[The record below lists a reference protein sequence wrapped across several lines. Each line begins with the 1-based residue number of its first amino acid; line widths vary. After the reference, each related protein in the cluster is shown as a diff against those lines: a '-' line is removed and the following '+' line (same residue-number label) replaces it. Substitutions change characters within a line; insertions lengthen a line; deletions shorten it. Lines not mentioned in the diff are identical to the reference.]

1 MGLFD
6 SVRGLVSGDD
16 EPGDDADAAAPERRD
31 PTPTTFRNKAADAV
45 ADWDAHELDYSL
57 DSLSRLDDFADKQ
70 GAKLDVMHDEGDDDV
85 ADLHTRYTIQAGSY
99 LGEVLV
105 RQRGGEWVEDGE
117 RWAVSLEYEG
127 EPATVDVF
135 ELAGHSFAEEPVF
148 GEVAD
153 RFTEDD
159 DEGAE
164 NPDPDPVD
172 TSDMETL
179 AEELADF
186 WDEYDLNFSPR
197 SLARLDELAD
207 SEWDDDRFADA
218 ELGASDMDSGM
229 FTELVKQLG
238 SYYGETLVRS
248 LDAEWTRRDDDIVVA
263 VEGNTSAPPV
273 PVPVFSVA
281 EDSLTGPSMFATRFN
296 DLTDRATLE
305 VPEVAT
311 TAGVTPATETPAA
324 TNREDEDLTAVQPDS
339 ADGEVA
345 DSDAADADET
355 GADADPETPT
365 TAATETADDPAD
377 PAQVAG
383 ADAQSVDGGVVS
395 EGGGAKSGSADGDPA
410 EGDETD
416 SLAASV
422 VGGADDTA
430 TGDSSDGGTE
440 PESAETDADD
450 DGRVDAETDEVTD
463 ATDSETADEAFA
475 TEPTVDPEGK
485 SPVETAIAE
494 TVAAGL
500 VDRGDGAGEGDETA
514 ATAGTNDPG
523 DGTDAAEPTE
533 TVDAQPADGAGPD
546 DEEPTAATPGAGA
559 SESDPDADAERA
571 ALAAEISDSGPAE
584 SGPTLPT
591 PAELHDNA
599 EAFAATYP
607 GYDLDFS
614 PDSLERLD
622 RLVTEEY
629 DPETFADFDLAD
641 PGSQFQLD
649 RVTEAGGYFALVIE
663 GTVGGEWER
672 TDDGLQFVVEGAN
685 GVARLDPLGVAAGC
699 FRDDDSFAATY
710 AAIRDRLGA

>member
-16 EPGDDADAAAPERRD
+16 EPADDADAAAPERRD

-57 DSLSRLDDFADKQ
+57 DSLSRLDDFAAKQ
-70 GAKLDVMHDEGDDDV
+70 GAKLDVMHDEGDDTV

-105 RQRGGEWVEDGE
+105 RQRDGQWVEDGE

-127 EPATVDVF
+127 DPATVDVF

-159 DEGAE
+159 DE
-164 NPDPDPVD
+164 PDQPEPKPVD
-172 TSDMETL
+172 TSDVASH
-179 AEELADF
+179 AEELAAF
-186 WDEYDLNFSPR
+186 WDGYDLNFSPR

-207 SEWDDDRFADA
+207 SEWDDGRFENA

-273 PVPVFSVA
+273 PVSVFSVA
-281 EDSLTGPSMFATRFN
+281 ADSLSGPSVFATRFN
-296 DLTDRATLE
+296 ELTDRANLE
-305 VPEVAT
+305 VPAVAT
-311 TAGVTPATETPAA
+311 TAGVTPSTETPAA
-324 TNREDEDLTAVQPDS
+324 TNREDEDLTAVQPDDDTGENEAGAGTESDTPAS
-339 ADGEVA
+339 ATDAGTTD
-345 DSDAADADET
+345 DSLDNARIAE
-355 GADADPETPT
+355 
-365 TAATETADDPAD
+365 
-377 PAQVAG
+377 
-383 ADAQSVDGGVVS
+383 ADAQSVDGGVVT
-395 EGGGAKSGSADGDPA
+395 ETA
-410 EGDETD
+410 ETD
-416 SLAASV
+416 AGPTGDDPDEDDDTDPLAASV
-422 VGGADDTA
+422 VAGADDDPSTA
-430 TGDSSDGGTE
+430 NSSDERTD
-440 PESAETDADD
+440 PESDDA
-450 DGRVDAETDEVTD
+450 
-463 ATDSETADEAFA
+463 ADEATDGEA
-475 TEPTVDPEGK
+475 AYEETDTEPTVDPEGK
-485 SPVETAIAE
+485 SPLETAIAE

-500 VDRGDGAGEGDETA
+500 VDRDDEDG
-514 ATAGTNDPG
+514 
-523 DGTDAAEPTE
+523 DAAETTAAAADSDGEPDAAETTE
-533 TVDAQPADGAGPD
+533 SGDARPVDGDAGPEDGDPAD
-546 DEEPTAATPGAGA
+546 ATPDAET
-559 SESDPDADAERA
+559 SESDPDEDAERA

-591 PAELHDNA
+591 PEELQENA

-614 PDSLERLD
+614 PDSLDRLD
-622 RLVTEEY
+622 RLVAQEY
-629 DPETFADFDLAD
+629 DAATFADFDLHD
-641 PGSQFQLD
+641 PDSQFQID

-663 GTVGGEWER
+663 GTVGGEWQHSEE
-672 TDDGLQFVVEGAN
+672 GLQFVVEGAN

>member
-57 DSLSRLDDFADKQ
+57 DSLSRLDDFAAKQ
-70 GAKLDVMHDEGDDDV
+70 GAKLDVMHDEGDDTV

-127 EPATVDVF
+127 DPATVDVF

-159 DEGAE
+159 DDQPED
-164 NPDPDPVD
+164 PDPDPVD
-172 TSDMETL
+172 TSDMESL
-179 AEELADF
+179 AEELAEF
-186 WDEYDLNFSPR
+186 WDGYDLNFSPR

-263 VEGNTSAPPV
+263 VEGNTNAPPV

-281 EDSLTGPSMFATRFN
+281 ADSLTGPSVFATRFN
-296 DLTDRATLE
+296 DLTDRANLE

-311 TAGVTPATETPAA
+311 TAGVTPTTETPAA
-324 TNREDEDLTAVQPDS
+324 TNRADEDLTAVQPDDDTGEDEGDVDTE
-339 ADGEVA
+339 ADTQATAPDAGTG
-345 DSDAADADET
+345 DDAADP
-355 GADADPETPT
+355 GHVADAET
-365 TAATETADDPAD
+365 E
-377 PAQVAG
+377 
-383 ADAQSVDGGVVS
+383 ADAQSVDGGVVA
-395 EGGGAKSGSADGDPA
+395 ETAGADADSAGDDPA
-410 EGDETD
+410 EGDDTD
-416 SLAASV
+416 PLAASV

-430 TGDSSDGGTE
+430 TGDGSDGETE
-440 PESAETDADD
+440 PGPTETGADD
-450 DGRVDAETDEVTD
+450 DGGVDGEPDEVTD
-463 ATDSETADEAFA
+463 TTDSESVDDESDGED

-485 SPVETAIAE
+485 SPLETAIAE

-500 VDRGDGAGEGDETA
+500 VDRDDEDTGERESTA
-514 ATAGTNDPG
+514 AAADP
-523 DGTDAAEPTE
+523 DGEPDAAETTE
-533 TVDAQPADGAGPD
+533 PVDAQPADGAGAED
-546 DEEPTAATPGAGA
+546 GDSADATPDAGAG
-559 SESDPDADAERA
+559 ETDPDEDAERE

-591 PAELHDNA
+591 PAELADNA

-622 RLVTEEY
+622 RLVTAEY

-710 AAIRDRLGA
+710 AAIRDRLGT

>member
-16 EPGDDADAAAPERRD
+16 EPGDDDAAAPERRD

-45 ADWDAHELDYSL
+45 ADWDAQELDYSL

-70 GAKLDVMHDEGDDDV
+70 GAKLDVMHDEGDDTV

-105 RQRGGEWVEDGE
+105 RQRDGEWVEDGE

-127 EPATVDVF
+127 DRATVDVF

-159 DEGAE
+159 DQAE
-164 NPDPDPVD
+164 DSGPAPVD
-172 TSDMETL
+172 TSDIESH
-179 AEELADF
+179 AEELAAY
-186 WDEYDLNFSPR
+186 WDGYDLNFAPR

-207 SEWDDDRFADA
+207 SEWDDDRFRDA
-218 ELGASDMDSGM
+218 ELGGEDMDSGM
-229 FTELVKQLG
+229 YTELVKQLG
-238 SYYGETLVRS
+238 SYYGETLIRS

-281 EDSLTGPSMFATRFN
+281 ADSLSGPSVFATRFN
-296 DLTDRATLE
+296 ELTDRANLE
-305 VPEVAT
+305 VPAVAT
-311 TAGVTPATETPAA
+311 TAGVTPSAETPAA

-339 ADGEVA
+339 ETDDEADVDTEPA
-345 DSDAADADET
+345 TPATAADAET
-355 GADADPETPT
+355 T
-365 TAATETADDPAD
+365 DDPAD
-377 PAQVAG
+377 TAQAVDAE
-383 ADAQSVDGGVVS
+383 ADAQSVDGGVVA
-395 EGGGAKSGSADGDPA
+395 ETDTEPTGDDPDDGD
-410 EGDETD
+410 DTD
-416 SLAASV
+416 ALAASV
-422 VGGADDTA
+422 VDGADDTA
-430 TGDSSDGGTE
+430 TEDGADRVTEPGPTGTDAADDGG
-440 PESAETDADD
+440 
-450 DGRVDAETDEVTD
+450 VDAETDGVADTAD
-463 ATDSETADEAFA
+463 AEAADEATDA
-475 TEPTVDPEGK
+475 EPTVDPEGK
-485 SPVETAIAE
+485 SPLETAIAE

-500 VDRGDGAGEGDETA
+500 VDRPDEDGEGDETA
-514 ATAGTNDPG
+514 TTAAATDS
-523 DGTDAAEPTE
+523 DGPDAAET
-533 TVDAQPADGAGPD
+533 TATTDAQPADGGPGSD
-546 DEEPTAATPGAGA
+546 DEDSAAATPDAGAGG
-559 SESDPDADAERA
+559 SDPDGDAERE

-629 DPETFADFDLAD
+629 DAATFADFDLDD
-641 PGSQFQLD
+641 PDSQFQID
-649 RVTEAGGYFALVIE
+649 RVTEVGGYFALVIE
-663 GTVGGEWER
+663 GTVGGEWQHGEA
-672 TDDGLQFVVEGAN
+672 GLQFVVEGAN

-699 FRDDDSFAATY
+699 FRGDDSFAATY
-710 AAIRDRLGA
+710 AAIRDRLGT